1 VVEKMGGVGVIE
13 LVVWDRDHMLKREYL
28 GEVGVGVEGWFPGA
42 LGWDDLDNKASFP
55 LSRRN

>member
-1 VVEKMGGVGVIE
+1 MGGVGVIE